1 MTRTV
6 LSVDD
11 SKSIRDMI
19 DFTLSPLGYRVIGAE
34 NGSEGLRKFQ
44 SEGFSLV
51 ITDLNMPV
59 MNGIEFIKELRRSPR
74 GVGVPIIMLTTET
87 KPEMK
92 DAGKAAGATGWINKP
107 FDSAILVAVARKLA
121 GST

>member
-1 MTRTV
+1 MAKTV

-19 DFTLSPLGYRVIGAE
+19 DFTLGPLGYRVIGAG
-34 NGSEGLRKFQ
+34 NGAEGLKQFQ
-44 SEGFSLV
+44 SEPVNLV

-59 MNGIEFIKELRRSPR
+59 MNGIEFIKELRKSPR
-74 GVGVPIIMLTTET
+74 GAGVPVIMLTTET

-107 FDSAILVAVARKLA
+107 FDSATLVAVARKLA
-121 GST
+121 G

>member
-1 MTRTV
+1 MTKTV

-19 DFTLSPLGYRVIGAE
+19 DFTLRPLGYRVIGA
-34 NGSEGLRKFQ
+34 GDGAEGLQRFQ
-44 SEGFSLV
+44 SEPVNLV

-59 MNGIEFIKELRRSPR
+59 MNGIEFIKALRKSPR
-74 GVGVPIIMLTTET
+74 GAGVPVIMLTTET

-107 FDSAILVAVARKLA
+107 FDSATLVAVARKLA
-121 GST
+121 G

>member
-19 DFTLSPLGYRVIGAE
+19 DFTLAPLGYRVIGAE
-34 NGSEGLRKFQ
+34 NGAEGLQKFR
-44 SEGFSLV
+44 SEVVNLV

-59 MNGIEFIKELRRSPR
+59 MNGIDFIREVRRSPR
-74 GVGVPIIMLTTET
+74 GMGVPIIMLTTET

-92 DAGKAAGATGWINKP
+92 EAGKAAGATGWINKP
-107 FDSAILVAVARKLA
+107 FDSAMLVAVARKLA
-121 GST
+121 G

>member
-1 MTRTV
+1 MSKTV

-19 DFTLSPLGYRVIGAE
+19 DFTLVPAGYRVIGAE
-34 NGSEGLRKFQ
+34 NGVEGLRQFK
-44 SEGFSLV
+44 SAPVHLV

-59 MNGIEFIKELRRSPR
+59 MNGIEFIKELRKLPS
-74 GVGVPIIMLTTET
+74 GAGVPVIMLTTET

-92 DAGKAAGATGWINKP
+92 EAGKAAGATGWINKP
-107 FDSAILVAVARKLA
+107 FDSATLVAVARKLA
-121 GST
+121 GAA